1 MLTLAALST
10 PELAER
16 TMRDGNGVNHL
27 YSLWV
32 QPLDRAPHCGL
43 ADEVSSDTAAPAGG
57 EYTNGERTG
66 TSHCCARRRRSD
78 TPGATGER

>member
-16 TMRDGNGVNHL
+16 IMRDGNGVNHL

-32 QPLDRAPHCGL
+32 QPLDMAPHL
-43 ADEVSSDTAAPAGG
+43 RP
-57 EYTNGERTG
+57 R
-66 TSHCCARRRRSD
+66 
-78 TPGATGER
+78 